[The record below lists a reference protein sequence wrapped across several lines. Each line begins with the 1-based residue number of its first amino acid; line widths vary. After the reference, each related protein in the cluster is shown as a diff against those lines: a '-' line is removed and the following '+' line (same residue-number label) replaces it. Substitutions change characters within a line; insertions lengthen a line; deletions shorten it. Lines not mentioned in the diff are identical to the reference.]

1 MSLVSARNPGILTLE
16 GIPEDRV
23 RGVEGQLEAL
33 GWQTPV
39 VERLQ
44 SIPGIGLLTG
54 AACAGRVERP
64 SRVSNM
70 VAERMRLSGV
80 SEKSA
85 AQQSDSPPNGKKG
98 PLERFNPSRCLP
110 SGGNFVVFLR
120 GERVSCGA
128 RIHIGNSG

>member
-33 GWQTPV
+33 GRQTPV

-64 SRVSNM
+64 SRV
-70 VAERMRLSGV
+70 
-80 SEKSA
+80 
-85 AQQSDSPPNGKKG
+85 
-98 PLERFNPSRCLP
+98 
-110 SGGNFVVFLR
+110 
-120 GERVSCGA
+120 
-128 RIHIGNSG
+128 